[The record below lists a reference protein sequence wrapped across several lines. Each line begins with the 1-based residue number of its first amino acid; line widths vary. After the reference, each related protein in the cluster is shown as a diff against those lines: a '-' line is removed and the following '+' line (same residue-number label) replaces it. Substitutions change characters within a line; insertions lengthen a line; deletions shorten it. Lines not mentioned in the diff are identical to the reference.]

1 MTLVNSPQSSGYSGA
16 TRSDSRHGGRW
27 RGFTPLVLA
36 LVVTLVLGGAS
47 VARAVTV
54 PPLDA
59 HTDLQFSLDGST
71 WADAP
76 ELVLGAWGCDLSG
89 EPVIPDPDE
98 AIGGTPGVDPCAM
111 APGEY
116 IDRTYYVRNGTNT
129 GRAGLY
135 EVGIGDFMLS
145 GDAEFDV
152 STAMT
157 GATGTASE
165 TVTLFGADT
174 PQAAETPARETRLA
188 SLELAPGASAKI
200 VDTVAVPASPQN
212 YEQDQSVSPRIWVS
226 FSDIGVVDTD
236 GVGLPNNIEGEI
248 GTDPADKNNP
258 LPDGTVGKSY
268 GPENF
273 LPVTP
278 AGTTLSVDTATLP
291 PGMTVVDGILK
302 GTPMSAGVYDI
313 GFNITMPGGAEF
325 TSIRR
330 VVIHPSGG
338 GGGGGSSDLPD
349 ILGPII
355 VGGVI
360 GVIVG
365 IVMPGMGS
373 VAGSLGSA
381 TGGSL
386 DGLSD
391 AAAAA
396 SDSITRGGSTT
407 GTTTGTTTDAGG
419 STTDATAGQV
429 PVENVTPREGSP
441 SDEWARANSEV
452 RSSLPT
458 TGVGVVDLL
467 MWALTAAAAGTT
479 LILFARRRRTRDSED

>member
-1 MTLVNSPQSSGYSGA
+1 
-16 TRSDSRHGGRW
+16 
-27 RGFTPLVLA
+27 
-36 LVVTLVLGGAS
+36 
-47 VARAVTV
+47 
-54 PPLDA
+54 
-59 HTDLQFSLDGST
+59 
-71 WADAP
+71 
-76 ELVLGAWGCDLSG
+76 
-89 EPVIPDPDE
+89 
-98 AIGGTPGVDPCAM
+98 M

-116 IDRTYYVRNGTNT
+116 IDRTYYVRNDTNT

-157 GATGTASE
+157 GATGTASK
-165 TVTLFGADT
+165 TVTLFGVDT

-188 SLELAPGASAKI
+188 SLELAPGASAKV
-200 VDTVAVPASPQN
+200 VDTVSVPASPQN

-226 FSDIGVVDTD
+226 FSDLGVVDTD
-236 GVGLPNNIEGEI
+236 GDGLPNNIEGEI

-278 AGTTLSVDTATLP
+278 DGTTPSVNTATLP
-291 PGMTVVDGILK
+291 PGMTVEDGILK
-302 GTPMSAGVYDI
+302 GTPTSAGVYDI
-313 GFNITMPGGAEF
+313 GFTITMPGGAEY

-355 VGGVI
+355 VGGII

-365 IVMPGMGS
+365 SVMPGLGS
-373 VAGSLGSA
+373 VTGSLGS
-381 TGGSL
+381 
-386 DGLSD
+386 LSD
-391 AAAAA
+391 AAGAA
-396 SDSITRGGSTT
+396 SDSLTRGGSTT
-407 GTTTGTTTDAGG
+407 GSTTGTTVGTGTGTTD
-419 STTDATAGQV
+419 STTDATTGQV

-441 SDEWARANSEV
+441 SDGWARANSEV
-452 RSSLPT
+452 RSTLPT

-479 LILFARRRRTRDSED
+479 LILFARRRRTRDAED